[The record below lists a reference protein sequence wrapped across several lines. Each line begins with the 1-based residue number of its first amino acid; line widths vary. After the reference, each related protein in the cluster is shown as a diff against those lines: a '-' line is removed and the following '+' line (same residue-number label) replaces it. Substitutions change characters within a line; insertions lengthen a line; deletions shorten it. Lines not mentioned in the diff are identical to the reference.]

1 MSAVREVAM
10 TAEPIDEPVEDRID
24 WTHPPSQG
32 WTYEQ
37 AQKFDLPF
45 EWDLVDGVIVVRG
58 QTNFWHDL
66 VRSGLER
73 ALHSAC
79 VVPYAV
85 LPERCVLVDE
95 ANTTKPDVVVFDKTG
110 IDPFALDCQ
119 PVESVVLTVEVVSN
133 GSRADDRFRKP
144 GQYAEKKI
152 PYYWRVERGLD
163 NLPIVHEF
171 HRDEEKGVYLPVA
184 QHEGVLRTSVPYPV
198 EIDLA
203 EVVEL

>member
-1 MSAVREVAM
+1 M
-10 TAEPIDEPVEDRID
+10 TAEPINEPVDDRIE
-24 WTHPPSQG
+24 WFLPPAQG

-37 AQKFDLPF
+37 ARKFDLPF
-45 EWDLVDGVIVVRG
+45 EWDLVDGVIAVRG
-58 QTNFWHDL
+58 QTNFWHDQ

-73 ALHSAC
+73 RLFAARVEPC
-79 VVPYAV
+79 AV
-85 LPERCVLVDE
+85 LPERCMLLDE
-95 ANTTKPDVVVFDKTG
+95 SNTAKPDVVVFDKTRL
-110 IDPFALDCQ
+110 DVFELDCL
-119 PVESVVLTVEVVSN
+119 PVESVLLAVEVVSH
-133 GSRADDRFRKP
+133 GTRANDRFGKP
-144 GQYAEKKI
+144 GLYAEKGI

>member
-1 MSAVREVAM
+1 MSAVGEVAM
-10 TAEPIDEPVEDRID
+10 TAEPID
-24 WTHPPSQG
+24 WMHPPSQG

-37 AQKFDLPF
+37 VKDLDLPF
-45 EWDLVDGVIVVRG
+45 DWELVDGAVVVRG
-58 QTNFWHDL
+58 TAKWWHDQ
-66 VRSGLER
+66 VRDQLLIRLSGAR
-73 ALHSAC
+73 TTPY
-79 VVPYAV
+79 VVNA
-85 LPERCVLVDE
+85 ERCVLLDE
-95 ANTTKPDVVVFDKTG
+95 YNTSKPDVVVIDKTG
-110 IDPFALDCQ
+110 LDFFELECT
-119 PVESVVLTVEVVSN
+119 PPESVVLAVEVVSP
-133 GSRADDRFRKP
+133 GSRVADRFRKP

-203 EVVEL
+203 QVVEL